1 MASLR
6 HQALAWAVPKLRGS
20 CELTDV
26 AEERARIEDW
36 HATLDRT
43 LPTRRI
49 RGFDRDFTLTVETL
63 TGSDGDF
70 PSYVITPRGYEPEL
84 TLYYLHGGAFM
95 APVDHFQVL
104 WVTRLAKELR
114 ARVVLPDYPLT
125 PEHTVHASHEAV
137 ADDAATW
144 AGQGPTVLVGDSAG
158 GGYAL
163 AVAQTLRDRG
173 GPQATRLLLVSPWV
187 DLSTSTKDE
196 TEALD
201 AVDRWLFIG
210 KLRAYAEWWAG
221 SREALTR
228 HEASPALAS
237 LEGLPPALMFCG
249 TRDLLVPGCRLLHR
263 RAQEAGWDL
272 TYVEEPDLIH
282 VYPILPVIPE
292 ARVAWRQ
299 TLEWLR

>member
-6 HQALAWAVPKLRGS
+6 HRALAWAIPRLRRS
-20 CELTDV
+20 RELTTPE
-26 AEERARIEDW
+26 EERARLVAW

-43 LPTRRI
+43 LPTGRI
-49 RGFDRDFTLTVETL
+49 RGFARDFSVTTETL

-70 PSYVITPRGYEPEL
+70 PSYTITPRGYEPEL
-84 TLYYLHGGAFM
+84 TLYYLHGGAFTS
-95 APVDHFQVL
+95 PVASAQVA
-104 WVTRLAKELR
+104 WVSRLAKELR

-125 PEHTVHASHEAV
+125 PEHTVHASHDAV
-137 ADDAATW
+137 ADEAARW
-144 AGQGPTVLVGDSAG
+144 AGAGPTVLVGDSAG

-187 DLSTSTKDE
+187 DLTTSTKAE

-221 SREALTR
+221 SADALGR

-237 LEGLPPALMFCG
+237 LEDLPPALMFCG
-249 TRDLLVPGCRLLHR
+249 TQDLLVPGCRLLHR
-263 RAQEAGWDL
+263 RAQEVGWDL
-272 TYVEEPDLIH
+272 TYIEEPGLIH
-282 VYPILPVIPE
+282 VYPILPLIPE

>member
-6 HQALAWAVPKLRGS
+6 HQALAWVIPKVRRSG
-20 CELTDV
+20 ELTSL
-26 AEERARIEDW
+26 ESERARLVAW

-43 LPTRRI
+43 LPVGRI
-49 RGFDRDFTLTVETL
+49 RGFTRDFTLTTETL
-63 TGSDGDF
+63 AGADGDF
-70 PSYVITPRGYEPEL
+70 PSYTITPRGYEPEL
-84 TLYYLHGGAFM
+84 TLYYLHGGAFTS
-95 APVDHFQVL
+95 PVAHAQLV
-104 WVTRLAKELR
+104 WMTRLAKELR
-114 ARVVLPDYPLT
+114 ARVVMPDYPLT
-125 PEHTVHASHEAV
+125 PEHTVHASHEVIAG
-137 ADDAATW
+137 AAARW
-144 AGQGPTVLVGDSAG
+144 AGEGPTVLVGDSAG

-163 AVAQTLRDRG
+163 GLAQTLRDRG

-187 DLSTSTKDE
+187 DLSTSTKAE

-201 AVDRWLFIG
+201 KVDRWLFIG

-221 SREALTR
+221 SAEALTQ
-228 HEASPALAS
+228 HEASPALAP

-272 TYVEEPDLIH
+272 TYVEEPGLIH

>member
-6 HQALAWAVPKLRGS
+6 HQVLAWGIPKLRGS

-26 AEERARIEDW
+26 AEERARVEAW

-43 LPTRRI
+43 LPTGKI
-49 RGFDRDFTLTVETL
+49 RGFDRDFSVTTETL
-63 TGSDGDF
+63 AGADGDF
-70 PSYVITPRGYEPEL
+70 PSYTITPRGYEPEL

-137 ADDAATW
+137 AEDAARCA
-144 AGQGPTVLVGDSAG
+144 AGGPTMLVGDSSG

-173 GPQATRLLLVSPWV
+173 GPQPTRLLLVSPWV
-187 DLSTSTKDE
+187 DLTTSTKEE

-201 AVDRWLFIG
+201 KVDRWLFIG

-221 SREALTR
+221 SADGLGR
-228 HEASPALAS
+228 HEASPALAP

-272 TYVEEPDLIH
+272 TYIEEPDLIH